1 MEETMRTMLLG
12 TRRPRRRAAAAIAI
26 ATLMFSLSASGQ
38 SPVPKQGTFKVRHKV
53 SGSVEELPFG
63 TGRTVSIF
71 HLEGT
76 VEAQREGGPMRDMN
90 CDCLGLMDSKTG
102 NVGRCLWTDKDGDKV
117 FIELKG
123 QLAAAGGKSRATFTG
138 GTGKYTGISGGYD
151 VVWAK
156 GGEEGEPGGGAVFF
170 MDSTGEYKLP

>member
-1 MEETMRTMLLG
+1 MEEAMRTMLPG
-12 TRRPRRRAAAAIAI
+12 SRRARAVAAIAT
-26 ATLMFSLSASGQ
+26 AMFLVALTASGQ

-63 TGRTVSIF
+63 AGRTVSIF
-71 HLEGT
+71 HLQGT

-156 GGEEGEPGGGAVFF
+156 GGEEGEPSGGAVFF